1 MGKNILD
8 SNETIVN
15 VETLEETGD
24 FNTSKSEDLTTNEE
38 IEVLESN
45 VFKIE
50 PKVFK
55 GQTIDKIMLDYTKI
69 TGRTIAQA
77 EKQFIGSGFV
87 NTTILSQSMFF
98 QMIIASKISGI
109 HLDFF
114 LDFLK
119 GDEVTEICTAI
130 QVFLQTRE

>member
-1 MGKNILD
+1 MDNVLD

-15 VETLEETGD
+15 VEILEETTD
-24 FNTSKSEDLTTNEE
+24 FNTSKTEDLTTNEE
-38 IEVLESN
+38 VEVLESN

-55 GQTIDKIMLDYTKI
+55 GQTIDRVVLDYTKV
-69 TGRTIAQA
+69 TGRAMILA
-77 EKQFIGSGFV
+77 EKQFIHAGFL
-87 NTTILSQSMFF
+87 NTTILSQSLFF

-114 LDFLK
+114 LDCLK
-119 GDEVTEICTAI
+119 GDEVTEICTAV